1 MGERSLTA
9 PMVGQSAPMVEQ
21 LLWARHPWAVR
32 VIGWC
37 LPLRSSHLTDG
48 TQGKLGPKTCFCYS
62 L

>member
-1 MGERSLTA
+1 MGEWSLTA
-9 PMVGQSAPMVEQ
+9 PMVGRSAHKPEQ

-37 LPLRSSHLTDG
+37 LSLRSSHSSDRR
-48 TQGKLGPKTCFCYS
+48 QGKLGPKTCFCYS